1 MLLNLVWMLGV
12 YLLYAA
18 PIMVFLWEPLLKR
31 VSNYVHE
38 SAMPLS
44 IGLVIFMMWALNI
57 ALYVFVFYFALYW
70 VTQYL
75 LIRWGA
81 PYSDSLILPVYLCFA
96 VSVLWEWP
104 IQLTI
109 PQHFDSLAASSFKA
123 LGIIFIFQKLV
134 KLGWRPDRTSWW
146 ILISIILLGVSLTG
160 NIWLNGINQMFWY
173 THLYRAPWIIFLLI
187 SIRETYINIR
197 LNKQII

>member
-1 MLLNLVWMLGV
+1 MLLNLVWLLGV

-75 LIRWGA
+75 LVRWGA
-81 PYSDSLILPVYLCFA
+81 PYSDSLILPVYMCFA

-109 PQHFDSLAASSFKA
+109 PQHFDSLFASSFKA
-123 LGIIFIFQKLV
+123 LGIPLLILHLRRRK
-134 KLGWRPDRTSWW
+134 WRPSTDFI
-146 ILISIILLGVSLTG
+146 ILIIATVLIGFSIAGFISIV
-160 NIWLNGINQMFWY
+160 GIISMFW
-173 THLYRAPWIIFLLI
+173 TAHLYRVPWIIIMLI
-187 SIRETYINIR
+187 ATRESYINTASPA
-197 LNKQII
+197 K

>member
-75 LIRWGA
+75 LVRWGA
-81 PYSDSLILPVYLCFA
+81 PYSDSLILPVYMCFA

-109 PQHFDSLAASSFKA
+109 PQHFDSLFASSFKA
-123 LGIIFIFQKLV
+123 LGIPLLILHLRRRK
-134 KLGWRPDRTSWW
+134 WRPSTDFI
-146 ILISIILLGVSLTG
+146 ILIIATVLIGFSIAG
-160 NIWLNGINQMFWY
+160 F
-173 THLYRAPWIIFLLI
+173 I
-187 SIRETYINIR
+187 SESGGQAQT
-197 LNKQII
+197 LSC